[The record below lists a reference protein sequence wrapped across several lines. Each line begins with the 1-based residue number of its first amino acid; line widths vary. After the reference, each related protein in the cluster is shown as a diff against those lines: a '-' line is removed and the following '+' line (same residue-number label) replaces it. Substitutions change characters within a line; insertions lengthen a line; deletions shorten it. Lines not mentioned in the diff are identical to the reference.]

1 MLISCFFFLFLRE
14 GVCCVGVLVGVV
26 LLWWFCSSP
35 FFKGGLKTQANSAI
49 QTRNVIFRNP
59 DTAAGATEPVIKLK
73 DE

>member
-1 MLISCFFFLFLRE
+1 M
-14 GVCCVGVLVGVV
+14 